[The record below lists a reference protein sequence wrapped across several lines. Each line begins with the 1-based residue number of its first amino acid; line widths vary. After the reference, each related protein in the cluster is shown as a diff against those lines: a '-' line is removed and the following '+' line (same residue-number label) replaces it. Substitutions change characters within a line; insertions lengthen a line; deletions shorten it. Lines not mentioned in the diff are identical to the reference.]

1 MPVNGPVAEPLVEL
15 SGGVAGYA
23 GRPVVEADL
32 RVERGEVV
40 AIVGA
45 NGSGK
50 TTLVKAVLGLA
61 ELLAGE
67 LRLFGLPVE
76 RFGERFRF
84 GYVPQ
89 RQTLTSPLTAT
100 LTEVV
105 TTGRLARKQR
115 FQRLGKADR
124 TAVLG
129 AIAAVGLA
137 DRATTAVAEL
147 SGGQQRRALL
157 ARALASDADVLVL
170 DEPLA
175 GVDRDSADDLAAALA
190 ALIDRGVTLVT
201 VLHELG
207 PLTPLITRVV
217 WLDHG
222 RVVYDGPPEP
232 VRADLHHAMDADPH
246 GGDQPP
252 HGLGFER

>member
-1 MPVNGPVAEPLVEL
+1 MPLSAGAAEPLVEL
-15 SGGVAGYA
+15 TGGVAGYA

-67 LRLFGLPVE
+67 LRLFGVPAD
-76 RFGERFRF
+76 RFGEQFRF

-89 RQTLTSPLTAT
+89 RQTLGGPLTAT
-100 LTEVV
+100 VTEVV
-105 TTGRLARKQR
+105 TTGRLARKHR
-115 FQRLGKADR
+115 FQRLGRTDR
-124 TAVLG
+124 GAVLE

-137 DRATTAVAEL
+137 DRATAAVAEL

-175 GVDRDSADDLAAALA
+175 GVDHDSANDLAGTLA
-190 ALIDRGVTLVT
+190 SLVGRGVTVVT

-207 PLTPLITRVV
+207 PLAPLVTRVV

-222 RVVYDGPPEP
+222 RVVYDGAPEP
-232 VRADLHHAMDADPH
+232 VRHDLHHAMDADPH
-246 GGDQPP
+246 GGDEGPP
-252 HGLGFER
+252 GLGFER